1 MKKFLLT
8 AFLLLVA
15 APIVTL
21 VVIAP
26 MSANNQFIFGI
37 TMIIACIVA
46 SVCSKKHFI
55 SFCILSLA
63 RAVIYDDMVLQY
75 CAPH

>member
-26 MSANNQFIFGI
+26 MSAHNQFIFGI

-46 SVCSKKHFI
+46 SACSKKHFI
-55 SFCILSLA
+55 SFCILVVNRYLLDK
-63 RAVIYDDMVLQY
+63 IHVL
-75 CAPH
+75 